1 MWIFGKRSKL
11 LKQLDR
17 LAFYN
22 DKGIAYARHNPAQVE
37 TEQAIAMAKI
47 RALVFAIGPNS
58 FPDSF
63 IAAVESGAVAT
74 DITGQYI
81 DLLKAHFRDHRVAP

>member
-11 LKQLDR
+11 LRQLDR

-37 TEQAIAMAKI
+37 AEQAISLAKI
-47 RALVFAIGPNS
+47 RALVAAIGPHS
-58 FPDSF
+58 LPDSF
-63 IAAVESGAVAT
+63 IAAIESGAVAT
-74 DITGQYI
+74 DLTGQYI
-81 DLLKAHFRDHRVAP
+81 DLLKAHFRDHRGAP

>member
-11 LKQLDR
+11 LRQLDR

-22 DKGIAYARHNPAQVE
+22 DKGIAYARHNPAQVKA
-37 TEQAIAMAKI
+37 EQALGLAKI
-47 RALVFAIGPNS
+47 KDLVAAIGPSS

-63 IAAVESGAVAT
+63 LAAVDSGAITT
-74 DITGQYI
+74 DLTGQYI
-81 DLLKAHFRDHRVAP
+81 DILKAHFRGRGAP